1 MPTTEQLRAKLIA
14 KLRELFQLNQPD
26 LDFGFYRIMHAKAKE
41 VDAFLSNSLPLI
53 IEQSFGGMSEGKK
66 AELQAAYEKA
76 VDTAKSFGAPDPEA
90 TEPVKKAKT
99 ALKATKNTA
108 RDEAEVYDHLYRFFE
123 RYYDNGDFVSLRY
136 LTRETDRKAKPYAV
150 PYGGEEVML
159 HWANSDQ
166 YYIKTSENFSSFSF
180 DLSQA
185 KEFRDM
191 SREEKI
197 LSKIPGHPMKVH
209 FKIVGAEEGEHG
221 NVKASEERF
230 FLIRK
235 DRPFDIPDA
244 GDAELT
250 VYFEYR
256 ADTEKTGQT
265 GSWQKK
271 RNQEAKARVLEYL
284 ASMAS
289 SLDSKRASHPIHSY
303 LSMLSTPVPTDSDK
317 SRTLL
322 DRYIEQYTARN
333 TSDYFIHKDLG
344 GFLKRELDFY
354 IKNEIMQL
362 DNVENADAPAVESY
376 LAKIRVLRRIA
387 TQLIEF
393 LAQLENFQKKLWLKK
408 KFVVETN
415 YCVTLD
421 RVPKKLWPE
430 VAGNLKQWQEWQKLG
445 FVEVHG
451 NGRAF
456 ATDMPAPKEITVSFL
471 PDDTK
476 YMIQLDERGP
486 IKIDGVPAQDVI
498 VNEGKNTDGLLN
510 FSGDATLETLFT
522 EHSPLIIDTVLYSTD
537 FKNELLRAI
546 DGIDEQCNGLLVHS
560 DNFQALNLLQER
572 YHEQVKCIYID
583 PPYNTESSAILYK
596 NDYKHSSFATMIFDR
611 LSLLYQLI
619 PSNGA
624 IFVSIDKTERTT
636 LEHTMDEIFG
646 VDNRIE
652 ELIWAMNTNNSQAP
666 NYSTNHEYVLV
677 YAKNKT
683 VAEQDKNM
691 FREPKPGFEEVMA
704 LVAQLNPS
712 YPAVA
717 KIEDELRKLYERH
730 KIAYREELEEQGLD
744 PEDEMKNDPWK
755 GLYNYNNAEYRDAIG
770 ELVPENKAK
779 KSNAKI
785 WIWRESDASMPATK
799 QAASTRDPK
808 HENWRF
814 YQPGHPVTGKPCP
827 HPKSGWKFAYADE
840 NSSSDKRT
848 FVSLDMEHR
857 IVWGKDETKIPQL
870 KRMLHEV
877 ETNVGKSVFSDYSDG
892 EKQTSAMFG
901 RSGIFLAPKHADFVS
916 RFILH
921 SAKSDSTILDC
932 FGGSG
937 STAHA
942 VIKLNR
948 EDRGKRHYI
957 TVEVSDY
964 FDHITKPRILKAA
977 YASEWRSG
985 KPSSNDGLTQIVKYI
1000 RLESYEDSLN
1010 NLEFAGGDA
1019 FAANPELHTD
1029 YLLHYMLDVE
1039 TQGSASLLNIK
1050 SFANPFDYKLK
1061 VKKPGSEESELRTVD
1076 LLETFNYLI
1085 GLRVKQI
1092 FAPQRFSA
1100 KFERLPDPEL
1110 PDDQKTKLTLKGRLR
1125 LDSEGKWLF
1134 RKVEGWIPKNRFTPN
1149 DGAKENILVIWR
1161 ALTGDLEHDNIVLDE
1176 FFEREC
1182 LNAND
1187 TEFDTIYVNGSNNLP
1202 NLKREGD
1209 KWKVRLIEEDFMNRM
1224 WEE

>member
-41 VDAFLSNSLPLI
+41 VDAFLSNSLPQI

-76 VDTAKSFGAPDPEA
+76 VETAKSFGAPDPEA
-90 TEPVKKAKT
+90 TEPVKKAKA
-99 ALKATKNTA
+99 ALEATKNTA

-136 LTRETDRKAKPYAV
+136 LTRETDRKAKPYAI

-166 YYIKTSENFSSFSF
+166 YYIKTAENFNSFSF

-191 SREEKI
+191 SREERSIKQ
-197 LSKIPGHPMKVH
+197 IPSTPMKVH
-209 FKIVGAEEGEHG
+209 FKIVDAEEGEHG
-221 NVKASEERF
+221 NVKANEERF
-230 FLIRK
+230 FLIHK
-235 DRPFDIPDA
+235 DHPFDIPDA
-244 GDAELT
+244 ENAELT

-256 ADTEKTGQT
+256 SDSEKAGQT
-265 GSWQKK
+265 GTWQKK

-284 ASMAS
+284 DSMAS
-289 SLDSKRASHPIHSY
+289 ALDSGRASHPIHSY
-303 LSMLSTPVPTDSDK
+303 LSMLSTPIPTDSDK

-376 LAKIRVLRRIA
+376 LAKIRVLRKIA

-430 VAGNLKQWQEWQKLG
+430 VAGNLKQWQEWQNLG

-471 PDDTK
+471 PDDTE

-486 IKIDGVPAQDVI
+486 IKIDGVPAQDVSI
-498 VNEGKNTDGLLN
+498 ISGNAAEGDLLL
-510 FSGDATLETLFT
+510 SGVAPSLEELFT
-522 EHSPLIIDTVLYSTD
+522 EHKFLVIDTALYSD
-537 FKNELLRAI
+537 EFKNVILSSI
-546 DGIDEQCNGLLVHS
+546 DNFDEQCDGLLVHS
-560 DNFQALNLLQER
+560 ENFQALNMLQER

-583 PPYNTESSAILYK
+583 PPYNTDASAILYK
-596 NDYKHSSFATMIFDR
+596 NDYKHSSWLTLMADR
-611 LSLLYQLI
+611 LKDSCKLTNDNGIICVAIDDAEGAYLSIILNDIFINEVGIAAVRSNPAGRKTTGSLAPAHEYAMFFGKSFSSI
-619 PSNGA
+619 PGSLGRAEGRLARYPSIDDRGRYAWANFIRSGSGDRRSDRPTMFFPIYVDDSDKLRVPKLDWEEETKA
-624 IFVSIDKTERTT
+624 YKILERPNAHETAVWPIVMQGNEKIEKRWHRGYERVINEPDEFRVRRTSTGEVSIDFKTR
-636 LEHTMDEIFG
+636 MDE
-646 VDNRIE
+646 D
-652 ELIWAMNTNNSQAP
+652 
-666 NYSTNHEYVLV
+666 
-677 YAKNKT
+677 
-683 VAEQDKNM
+683 
-691 FREPKPGFEEVMA
+691 
-704 LVAQLNPS
+704 
-712 YPAVA
+712 AVPTTWW
-717 KIEDELRKLYERH
+717 DEKLYASANYGASSLKDFFNDKPFDFAKAIRLVQDCIKVSTGNEMDP
-730 KIAYREELEEQGLD
+730 LVLD
-744 PEDEMKNDPWK
+744 FFA
-755 GLYNYNNAEYRDAIG
+755 GAG
-770 ELVPENKAK
+770 
-779 KSNAKI
+779 
-785 WIWRESDASMPATK
+785 T
-799 QAASTRDPK
+799 
-808 HENWRF
+808 
-814 YQPGHPVTGKPCP
+814 
-827 HPKSGWKFAYADE
+827 SG
-840 NSSSDKRT
+840 N
-848 FVSLDMEHR
+848 
-857 IVWGKDETKIPQL
+857 
-870 KRMLHEV
+870 
-877 ETNVGKSVFSDYSDG
+877 
-892 EKQTSAMFG
+892 
-901 RSGIFLAPKHADFVS
+901 
-916 RFILH
+916 
-921 SAKSDSTILDC
+921 
-932 FGGSG
+932 
-937 STAHA
+937 A
-942 VIKLNR
+942 VINLNR
-948 EDRGKRHYI
+948 EDDGNRKYI
-957 TVEVSDY
+957 LVEMGNHFDTV
-964 FDHITKPRILKAA
+964 IKPRIEKVV
-977 YASEWRSG
+977 YSPDWKDG
-985 KPSSNDGLTQIVKYI
+985 KPTSPDKGVSHCFKYL
-1000 RLESYEDSLN
+1000 RLESYEDTLN

-1019 FAANPELHTD
+1019 FAANPELHMD

-1050 SFANPFDYKLK
+1050 SFANPFDYKLR

-1161 ALTGDLEHDNIVLDE
+1161 ALTGDLEQDNIVLDE

-1182 LNAND
+1182 LNSND